1 MTHHQRPAR
10 LVARRFR
17 FFRSVSALTLRE
29 MESSYGRS
37 PGGYLW
43 AIAEPVAAIALMSF
57 LFSMIFRAP
66 SLGSNFALFFATGFM
81 PFSLY
86 MTVSQVTSTAIRYS
100 RPLLEYPAVT
110 FLDALVARVALNT
123 LTSLLVSALVFW
135 GIVVI
140 YRLNPILD
148 WGPIFLSIAM
158 AVSLAFG
165 VGTINCYLISQFQIW
180 ERVWAVLN
188 RPLFLVSAVLFIPED
203 IPRQYRDILML
214 NPLAHVVSEMR
225 KGFYAT
231 YDGVHVRP
239 LYVFSVA
246 GVLATLG
253 LFLLIRHHKQI
264 MER

>member
-1 MTHHQRPAR
+1 MTHRATSASLPER
-10 LVARRFR
+10 KFR
-17 FFRSVSALTLRE
+17 FFRSVAALILRE

-43 AIAEPVAAIALMSF
+43 ALIEPVAAIALMSVVF
-57 LFSMIFRAP
+57 ELIFRAP
-66 SLGSNFALFFATGFM
+66 SLGSNFPLFFATGFM
-81 PFSLY
+81 PFLLY
-86 MTVSQVTSTAIRYS
+86 MTVSQTTSTAIRYS

-123 LTSLLVSALVFW
+123 LTNLVVSALVLW
-135 GIVVI
+135 GIVLI

-148 WGPIFLSIAM
+148 WSAIFLSMAM
-158 AVSLAFG
+158 GVSLAFG
-165 VGTINCYLISQFQIW
+165 VGTMNCYLISQFQIW

-203 IPRQYRDILML
+203 VPTQYRDILML
-214 NPLAHVVSEMR
+214 NPVASVVTEMR

-231 YDGVHVRP
+231 YEAVHVRP

-253 LFLLIRHHKQI
+253 LFLLIRNHKQI